1 MGEAA
6 RASSELK
13 PWLSWEGTTLPAS
26 NPSSD
31 MAKVKVKIE
40 AKEREWDG
48 QALLNLV
55 ESFKCHK
62 QDIHLF
68 MVFSA
73 CLPEKMLGTEFHK
86 KRKKILFLADKGCK
100 MMLICLLWIKRPD
113 EH

>member
-1 MGEAA
+1 
-6 RASSELK
+6 
-13 PWLSWEGTTLPAS
+13 
-26 NPSSD
+26 

-73 CLPEKMLGTEFHK
+73 CLPEKMLGTECAK
-86 KRKKILFLADKGCK
+86 KKKKKPISGRQRLQNDVNLPTLD
-100 MMLICLLWIKRPD
+100 
-113 EH
+113 